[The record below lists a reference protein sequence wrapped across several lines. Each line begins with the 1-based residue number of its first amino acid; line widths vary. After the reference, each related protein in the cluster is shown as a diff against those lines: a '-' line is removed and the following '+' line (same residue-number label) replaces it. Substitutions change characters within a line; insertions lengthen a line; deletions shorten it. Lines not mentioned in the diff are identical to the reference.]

1 MVMRKSFKD
10 SLKALEANI
19 QFANTLASDYPRDS
33 DGACFQMRLSYSPA
47 AQFLLFLV
55 KWTDCNLAGALG
67 LLNVLV
73 YKVFDDGK
81 TTMSVCERKATLKE
95 FYGVILPSLI
105 QLQRGITDVE
115 ERKQKDLCATK
126 YKPKDVIR
134 KGKIS
139 QIDIERE
146 EECPICMEMTNKVV
160 LPKCNHSLC
169 MTCYHDWHSRSQSCP
184 FCRDN
189 LKRVKSGDLWILM
202 SSCDIS
208 DLESINKENF
218 KRLFMYIEKLP
229 LILPEQVFIAYPQ
242 NF

>member
-1 MVMRKSFKD
+1 MMKRKSFKE
-10 SLKALEANI
+10 SLKALEADI

-33 DGACFQMRLSYSPA
+33 DGACFKMRLSYSPA

-55 KWTDCNLAGALG
+55 KWTDCHLAGALG

-81 TTMSVCERKATLKE
+81 TTMSVYERKATLKE
-95 FYGVILPSLI
+95 FYDVTLTTRGLVSYRPFGLIAVGYLEALPTNSVRVILPSLS

-115 ERKQKDLCATK
+115 ERKQEELCATK

-169 MTCYHDWHSRSQSCP
+169 MKCYHD
-184 FCRDN
+184 
-189 LKRVKSGDLWILM
+189 
-202 SSCDIS
+202 
-208 DLESINKENF
+208 
-218 KRLFMYIEKLP
+218 
-229 LILPEQVFIAYPQ
+229 
-242 NF
+242 